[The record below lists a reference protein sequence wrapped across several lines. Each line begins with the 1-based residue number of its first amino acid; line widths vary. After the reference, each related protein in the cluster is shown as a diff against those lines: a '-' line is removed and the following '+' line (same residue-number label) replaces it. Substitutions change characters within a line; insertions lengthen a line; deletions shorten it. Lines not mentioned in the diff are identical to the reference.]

1 MATPDDD
8 ESTTPAPTSGP
19 FFAARI
25 DVVTADAAT
34 PALVRQAI
42 AVNTH
47 RISLPAT
54 GGVCDMLELLPPQLA
69 ATYADPAQVLRA
81 PGVPL
86 PRGVRPPRPAWG
98 LDDSAEAYA
107 QFVIHLHER
116 DLLDFGD
123 VAELTFYRSTRTRRG
138 VTRRSGPPSREVVSV
153 PIENGVFAVPK
164 DDVSDR
170 LIADLRPGNLGL
182 LPPAAPNLPH
192 PGSMWAD
199 VQAALAQLPL
209 DSAGRG
215 ASVAKCDLKDF
226 YHQIRIPPFLRRF
239 TGLRR
244 LDEETARAIND
255 ALGREVCKAGTY
267 PRFCTLPMGL
277 SHAVTVAQAIHLHQ
291 LQQVLDAAPETLRP
305 TLSRVYIDDLVAI
318 MVGRHHKARLRRFQD
333 LYRAHMARIGL
344 RENEKKRVLPRSSA
358 PVIGL
363 DLTFDRGRR
372 DQVVTDSS
380 ASRDYALSATY
391 AASPSTVLQLRQ
403 RIIDIIGAEPDPDKV
418 CTSESAPRASSRDM
432 QRLLG
437 SIAWVFLVRRPLFCI
452 LERVYAW
459 VHAGDH
465 LPDHELRPLNDG
477 CVQEL
482 RTVCDL
488 LPLASASLPWRF
500 ASAITDA
507 SKRGGGAGVSSWVPP
522 LRSGAQLLRQPQ
534 QQGCSPTPAAAPSVP
549 DSAWSSFGWQW
560 EARERADHI
569 NSLELSAAVTG
580 IVRSHRIRGHRRFD
594 GHLRRST
601 VLFTDN
607 TATLHGIAKGRS
619 SQRTTNR
626 KLRLL
631 TAFLLRHNA
640 EVEGPYYV
648 KSEDNVSDEWSR
660 VASTA
665 DTVLL
670 PRAPRKATTNHA
682 APGRART

>member
-1 MATPDDD
+1 
-8 ESTTPAPTSGP
+8 
-19 FFAARI
+19 
-25 DVVTADAAT
+25 
-34 PALVRQAI
+34 
-42 AVNTH
+42 
-47 RISLPAT
+47 
-54 GGVCDMLELLPPQLA
+54 
-69 ATYADPAQVLRA
+69 
-81 PGVPL
+81 
-86 PRGVRPPRPAWG
+86 
-98 LDDSAEAYA
+98 
-107 QFVIHLHER
+107 
-116 DLLDFGD
+116 
-123 VAELTFYRSTRTRRG
+123 
-138 VTRRSGPPSREVVSV
+138 
-153 PIENGVFAVPK
+153 
-164 DDVSDR
+164 
-170 LIADLRPGNLGL
+170 
-182 LPPAAPNLPH
+182 
-192 PGSMWAD
+192 
-199 VQAALAQLPL
+199 
-209 DSAGRG
+209 
-215 ASVAKCDLKDF
+215 
-226 YHQIRIPPFLRRF
+226 
-239 TGLRR
+239 
-244 LDEETARAIND
+244 
-255 ALGREVCKAGTY
+255 
-267 PRFCTLPMGL
+267 
-277 SHAVTVAQAIHLHQ
+277 
-291 LQQVLDAAPETLRP
+291 
-305 TLSRVYIDDLVAI
+305 VYIDDLVAI
-318 MVGRHHKARLRRFQD
+318 TVGRRHKARLRRFQD

-372 DQVVTDSS
+372 DQIVIDSS
-380 ASRDYALSATY
+380 APRDYALSATY
-391 AASPSTVLQLRQ
+391 AASPATVLLLRQ
-403 RIIDIIGAEPDPDKV
+403 RIIDIIGAEPAQPAESDKS
-418 CTSESAPRASSRDM
+418 CTSAPHASSRDM

-437 SIAWVFLVRRPLFCI
+437 STAWVFLVRRPLFCI

-459 VHAGDH
+459 VHAGEH
-465 LPDHELRPLNDG
+465 LPDHVLRPLNDR

-482 RTVCDL
+482 RTVYDL

-507 SKRGGGAGVSSWVPP
+507 SKSGGGAGVSSWVPP

-549 DSAWSSFGWQW
+549 DSAWSSFGWRW

-580 IVRSHRIRGHRRFD
+580 IVRSHRIKGHRHFD

-660 VASTA
+660 VASSA

-670 PRAPRKATTNHA
+670 PPSRKATTHHA
-682 APGRART
+682 ATGRTRTLR